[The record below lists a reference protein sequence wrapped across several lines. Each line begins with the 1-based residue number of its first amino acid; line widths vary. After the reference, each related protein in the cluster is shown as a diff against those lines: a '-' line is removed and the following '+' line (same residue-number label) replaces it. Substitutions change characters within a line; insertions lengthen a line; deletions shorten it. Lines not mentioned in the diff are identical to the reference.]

1 MSKKVA
7 ISAIVIV
14 VAVAIAI
21 GIYQYD
27 ASKKEKISSFEECVD
42 EGNLVME
49 SYPRMCRTED
59 GRLFIEEIKDIVEDD
74 VSFDG
79 VIEVD
84 NPKYN
89 GTVSSP
95 LDIRG
100 KAKGE
105 WMTEELVPFSATAV
119 FEAPLTDNGRVIFEK
134 ANPSSLPENQA
145 EYSLPIKF
153 KQNEESMV
161 VEVYFSKDSQS
172 GQQVECDEV
181 FAVKRR
187 VPKTAAPARAAIE
200 ELLTGP
206 TENELS
212 EGYFTSLN
220 TGVKIQRLT
229 IADGTAYIDFDESLD
244 ENVGGSCRVAA
255 VRSQIAETLKQFQT
269 VDSVVISI
277 NGRTEDILQP

>member
-1 MSKKVA
+1 
-7 ISAIVIV
+7 
-14 VAVAIAI
+14 
-21 GIYQYD
+21 
-27 ASKKEKISSFEECVD
+27 
-42 EGNLVME
+42 
-49 SYPRMCRTED
+49 
-59 GRLFIEEIKDIVEDD
+59 
-74 VSFDG
+74 
-79 VIEVD
+79 
-84 NPKYN
+84 
-89 GTVSSP
+89 
-95 LDIRG
+95 
-100 KAKGE
+100 
-105 WMTEELVPFSATAV
+105 
-119 FEAPLTDNGRVIFEK
+119 
-134 ANPSSLPENQA
+134 
-145 EYSLPIKF
+145 
-153 KQNEESMV
+153 MV

>member
-1 MSKKVA
+1 
-7 ISAIVIV
+7 
-14 VAVAIAI
+14 
-21 GIYQYD
+21 
-27 ASKKEKISSFEECVD
+27 
-42 EGNLVME
+42 
-49 SYPRMCRTED
+49 
-59 GRLFIEEIKDIVEDD
+59 
-74 VSFDG
+74 
-79 VIEVD
+79 
-84 NPKYN
+84 
-89 GTVSSP
+89 
-95 LDIRG
+95 
-100 KAKGE
+100 
-105 WMTEELVPFSATAV
+105 MTEELVPFSATAV

-134 ANPSSLPENQA
+134 ANPSGLPENQA